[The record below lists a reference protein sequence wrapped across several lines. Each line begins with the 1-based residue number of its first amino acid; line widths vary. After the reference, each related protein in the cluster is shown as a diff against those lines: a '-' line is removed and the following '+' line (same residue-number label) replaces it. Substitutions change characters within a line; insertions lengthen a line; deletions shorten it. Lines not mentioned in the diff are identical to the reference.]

1 MQKHHSFYCLFP
13 SWTSGERRIQ
23 KPASPTL
30 HYMSP
35 NFIFNFPKTEERIQ
49 IKNWFLRTE
58 CLEYSILLKGAS
70 MQSSNLVMIH
80 GKAGFQRAKYS
91 QVMTQ
96 KKSASCINPLQLY
109 HTWCAFTDHSYWL
122 YRYEQD
128 SKDTS
133 NGNSVQMRSR
143 KLNSILL
150 LSAAKSSAEI
160 WLWIFMDVNDVEE
173 GRTHL
178 HFQIPGRL
186 LQG

>member
-1 MQKHHSFYCLFP
+1 MDFRWEKNSETCFPYSTLHEPKFYIEFPQDRGENSNQELIFEDWMSGTFHSFKRCFNAKQQFSHDPRKSRVSEGKIFP
-13 SWTSGERRIQ
+13 SNDTKE
-23 KPASPTL
+23 
-30 HYMSP
+30 
-35 NFIFNFPKTEERIQ
+35 
-49 IKNWFLRTE
+49 
-58 CLEYSILLKGAS
+58 
-70 MQSSNLVMIH
+70 
-80 GKAGFQRAKYS
+80 
-91 QVMTQ
+91 
-96 KKSASCINPLQLY
+96 SASCINPLQLY
-109 HTWCAFTDHSYWL
+109 HTLCAFTDHSYWL
-122 YRYEQD
+122 YRYQQD

-160 WLWIFMDVNDVEE
+160 WLWIFMDANDVEE

>member
-58 CLEYSILLKGAS
+58 CLEHSILLKGAP

-96 KKSASCINPLQLY
+96 KRVPHVLIPCSYTTLCVHLQTTPIDSTDINKTVRIPATEIQYRCVQESWILFCYYQQQNHQLRFGSESS
-109 HTWCAFTDHSYWL
+109 W
-122 YRYEQD
+122 
-128 SKDTS
+128 
-133 NGNSVQMRSR
+133 MRT
-143 KLNSILL
+143 
-150 LSAAKSSAEI
+150 
-160 WLWIFMDVNDVEE
+160 M
-173 GRTHL
+173 
-178 HFQIPGRL
+178 
-186 LQG
+186 